1 MQYIICKWKIYLA
14 LPEKRERDP
23 REHPFKR
30 NMVASDPDGMVK
42 ALGSRDAPSKR
53 NMVASDPDG
62 MVKALGSRDAPS
74 KRNLVEGAQKG
85 ARRFVNE
92 EKNLRMRDARTRLG
106 LSQTDLAE
114 RVGATRQ
121 TIGLIEAGRYNPS
134 LKLCTAICKTLGVT
148 LNDLFWNE
156 DVAS

>member
-14 LPEKRERDP
+14 LLKKRERDP
-23 REHPFKR
+23 RECPFKR
-30 NMVASDPDGMVK
+30 NMVASDPDGMIK
-42 ALGSRDAPSKR
+42 ALGSGDAPFSR
-53 NMVASDPDG
+53 NIAVS
-62 MVKALGSRDAPS
+62 V
-74 KRNLVEGAQKG
+74 QKG
-85 ARRFVNE
+85 AEHFVNE
-92 EKNLRMRDARTRLG
+92 EKNLRMRGVRTRLG

-148 LNDLFWNE
+148 LNDLFWDE
-156 DVAS
+156 DAAS

>member
-14 LPEKRERDP
+14 LPKKRERDP

-42 ALGSRDAPSKR
+42 ALGSGDAPFSR
-53 NMVASDPDG
+53 NIAVS
-62 MVKALGSRDAPS
+62 V
-74 KRNLVEGAQKG
+74 QKG
-85 ARRFVNE
+85 AEHFVNE

-148 LNDLFWNE
+148 LNDLFWDE
-156 DVAS
+156 DATS

>member
-23 REHPFKR
+23 REHPVKR
-30 NMVASDPDGMVK
+30 NMVASDPDGMIK
-42 ALGSRDAPSKR
+42 ALESGDAPFNR
-53 NMVASDPDG
+53 NIAAS
-62 MVKALGSRDAPS
+62 
-74 KRNLVEGAQKG
+74 AQKG
-85 ARRFVNE
+85 AEHFVNE

-148 LNDLFWNE
+148 LNDLFWDE
-156 DVAS
+156 DTAS

>member
-14 LPEKRERDP
+14 LLKKRERDP
-23 REHPFKR
+23 RECPFKR
-30 NMVASDPDGMVK
+30 NMVASDPDGMIK
-42 ALGSRDAPSKR
+42 ALGSGDVPFSR
-53 NMVASDPDG
+53 NIAVS
-62 MVKALGSRDAPS
+62 V
-74 KRNLVEGAQKG
+74 QKG
-85 ARRFVNE
+85 AEHFVNE

-148 LNDLFWNE
+148 LNDLFWDE
-156 DVAS
+156 DATS

>member
-14 LPEKRERDP
+14 LLKKRERDP

-30 NMVASDPDGMVK
+30 NMVASDPDGMIK
-42 ALGSRDAPSKR
+42 ALGSGDAPFSR
-53 NMVASDPDG
+53 NIAVS
-62 MVKALGSRDAPS
+62 V
-74 KRNLVEGAQKG
+74 QKG
-85 ARRFVNE
+85 AEHFVNE

-148 LNDLFWNE
+148 LNDLFWDE
-156 DVAS
+156 DATS

>member
-42 ALGSRDAPSKR
+42 ALGSRDAPFNR
-53 NMVASDPDG
+53 NIAAS
-62 MVKALGSRDAPS
+62 
-74 KRNLVEGAQKG
+74 AQKG
-85 ARRFVNE
+85 AEHFVNE
-92 EKNLRMRDARTRLG
+92 EKNLRMKDARTRLG

-114 RVGATRQ
+114 HVGATRQ

-148 LNDLFWNE
+148 LNDLFWDE
-156 DVAS
+156 DAAS

>member
-1 MQYIICKWKIYLA
+1 
-14 LPEKRERDP
+14 
-23 REHPFKR
+23 
-30 NMVASDPDGMVK
+30 MVASDPDGMIK
-42 ALGSRDAPSKR
+42 ALESGDAPFNR
-53 NMVASDPDG
+53 NIAAS
-62 MVKALGSRDAPS
+62 V
-74 KRNLVEGAQKG
+74 QKG
-85 ARRFVNE
+85 ARHFVNE

-148 LNDLFWNE
+148 LNDLFWDE
-156 DVAS
+156 DATS

>member
-14 LPEKRERDP
+14 LPKKRERDP

-30 NMVASDPDGMVK
+30 NMVASDPDGMIK
-42 ALGSRDAPSKR
+42 ALESGDAPFNR
-53 NMVASDPDG
+53 NIAAS
-62 MVKALGSRDAPS
+62 
-74 KRNLVEGAQKG
+74 AQKG
-85 ARRFVNE
+85 AEHFVNE

-156 DVAS
+156 EVPS

>member
-14 LPEKRERDP
+14 FAKKCERDP

-30 NMVASDPDGMVK
+30 NMVASDPDGMIK
-42 ALGSRDAPSKR
+42 ALGSGDAPFSR
-53 NMVASDPDG
+53 NIAVSM
-62 MVKALGSRDAPS
+62 
-74 KRNLVEGAQKG
+74 QKG
-85 ARRFVNE
+85 AEHFVNE

-148 LNDLFWNE
+148 LNDLFWDE
-156 DVAS
+156 DATS

>member
-30 NMVASDPDGMVK
+30 NMVASDPDGMIK
-42 ALGSRDAPSKR
+42 ALESGDAPFNR
-53 NMVASDPDG
+53 NIAAS
-62 MVKALGSRDAPS
+62 
-74 KRNLVEGAQKG
+74 AQKG
-85 ARRFVNE
+85 AEHFVNE
-92 EKNLRMRDARTRLG
+92 EKNLRMRAARTRLG

-134 LKLCTAICKTLGVT
+134 LKLCTAICKTLGAT
-148 LNDLFWNE
+148 LNDLFWDE
-156 DVAS
+156 DAAS